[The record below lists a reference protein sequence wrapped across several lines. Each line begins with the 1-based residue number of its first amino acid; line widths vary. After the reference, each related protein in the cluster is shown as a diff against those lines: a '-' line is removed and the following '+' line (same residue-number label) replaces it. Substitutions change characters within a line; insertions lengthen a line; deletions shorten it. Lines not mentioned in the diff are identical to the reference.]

1 MAVAFLILGHLA
13 VWPQMLSLA
22 TKVALEIFEVFEMLD
37 LIQIVS
43 STGNDIALKRVERK
57 LSESDFKAIIVD
69 AGGQNDIAEAGAKMI
84 EQILE
89 NSINPTQVQ
98 IISADSLDRLMRSD
112 ALAASLGRDMSDPAA
127 YGGYPPVLVV
137 VGSPEYAIARP
148 NVFSIDEFVGLEL
161 GQLRDLFDTDDSE
174 Q

>member
-1 MAVAFLILGHLA
+1 M
-13 VWPQMLSLA
+13 
-22 TKVALEIFEVFEMLD
+22 ALELFEVFDMLD

-43 STGNDIALKRVERK
+43 STSNDIALKQVEKK
-57 LSESDFKAIIVD
+57 LLESDFKVITVD
-69 AGGQNDIAEAGAKMI
+69 AGGQNDILDSGAKMI
-84 EQILE
+84 EQIVE

-98 IISADSLDRLMRSD
+98 IILADSLDRLMRSD

-137 VGSPEYAIARP
+137 VGSPKSAITRP
-148 NVFSIDEFVGLEL
+148 NVFSIDEFVDLEL
-161 GQLRDLFDTDDSE
+161 GQLRDLFNSDDSE